1 MIGDIQSRINIRGKF
16 TGQWGPL
23 PNHYAEPVLGAMISV
38 SGTQVTVEES
48 EPNAFSSLHDY
59 ADGEVIIMNALPG
72 VWRGNPRES
81 GGTCCASGLAVEYA
95 PLLRSCAVKQSSP
108 KLRLVAVRPLIKNHN
123 TLVYIVFLVL
133 SDSSIKWR
141 CPLKRQVSE

>member
-1 MIGDIQSRINIRGKF
+1 MFGEENSIQGFEHLKQVMDMKIEISPPSQMIGDIQSRINIRGKF

-59 ADGEVIIMNALPG
+59 ADGEVIITNALP
-72 VWRGNPRES
+72 EF
-81 GGTCCASGLAVEYA
+81 GG
-95 PLLRSCAVKQSSP
+95 
-108 KLRLVAVRPLIKNHN
+108 
-123 TLVYIVFLVL
+123 
-133 SDSSIKWR
+133 
-141 CPLKRQVSE
+141 